1 MSTSY
6 RHRSNLS
13 KPQHEAKSGPR
24 RTVRQL
30 PQRKLLDK
38 GRFKN
43 RLAPFSH
50 SSPVVVRLT
59 RMDAVSCRSRSRRT
73 RTLSRSGA
81 ASVAAI
87 DSPSRP
93 IRPMGALSPAPTAV
107 PRSDGGATCESASL
121 KKPTGKG
128 RQTCRPARSGCPSWL
143 CGVAE
148 TPVHF
153 KEIASTFPS
162 LALKVIIHSTIFS
175 SCRSGG

>member
-1 MSTSY
+1 MTLPSSLYLLIEYHGIWRKESLVTTCRSTSY

-13 KPQHEAKSGPR
+13 KPQHEAKVAPDALLG
-24 RTVRQL
+24 L

-50 SSPVVVRLT
+50 SSPVVRPT

-73 RTLSRSGA
+73 RTLSPSGA
-81 ASVAAI
+81 VSVAAI

-93 IRPMGALSPAPTAV
+93 IRPMRALSPAPTAV

-121 KKPTGKG
+121 KKPK
-128 RQTCRPARSGCPSWL
+128 P
-143 CGVAE
+143 
-148 TPVHF
+148 
-153 KEIASTFPS
+153 
-162 LALKVIIHSTIFS
+162 
-175 SCRSGG
+175 

>member
-50 SSPVVVRLT
+50 SSPAVVRLT
-59 RMDAVSCRSRSRRT
+59 RMDAVSCRSQSRRT
-73 RTLSRSGA
+73 RTPAPSGA
-81 ASVAAI
+81 VSVAAI
-87 DSPSRP
+87 DSSSRP
-93 IRPMGALSPAPTAV
+93 IRRMRALSPAPTAV

-128 RQTCRPARSGCPSWL
+128 RQTCRPARSGALLGYAGLPRRQFTS
-143 CGVAE
+143 GR
-148 TPVHF
+148 
-153 KEIASTFPS
+153 S
-162 LALKVIIHSTIFS
+162 LAPSQVLP
-175 SCRSGG
+175 

>member
-1 MSTSY
+1 NNY

-13 KPQHEAKSGPR
+13 KPQHEAKVAPDALLG
-24 RTVRQL
+24 L

-128 RQTCRPARSGCPSWL
+128 RQTCRPARSQSVTKLAALNERCSGFPDIAFCVSGSGTNE
-143 CGVAE
+143 CG
-148 TPVHF
+148 
-153 KEIASTFPS
+153 
-162 LALKVIIHSTIFS
+162 
-175 SCRSGG
+175 G